1 MLIDAEELLGQ
12 SAFLDAVM
20 EVQPRLSSPADMEG
34 GVDMRTAPGHDLTQL
49 RPVLHLVEFQVL
61 HRCPGDDQAVEI
73 LFTDL
78 IEGGVEGGKMV
89 LISMLGLIAG
99 RAQQLYLDLKRG
111 VGELAQD
118 LGLGDDLGGHQIQ
131 DQHAQRADVL
141 VHGPVF
147 GHDKDVFAL

>member
-1 MLIDAEELLGQ
+1 
-12 SAFLDAVM
+12 
-20 EVQPRLSSPADMEG
+20 
-34 GVDMRTAPGHDLTQL
+34 
-49 RPVLHLVEFQVL
+49 
-61 HRCPGDDQAVEI
+61 
-73 LFTDL
+73 
-78 IEGGVEGGKMV
+78 MV

-147 GHDKDVFAL
+147 GHDKDVLLFQNSPGRKGIWDPDGHEHTSTAAGCIRERIRDNLPQNDLYVYIILYK